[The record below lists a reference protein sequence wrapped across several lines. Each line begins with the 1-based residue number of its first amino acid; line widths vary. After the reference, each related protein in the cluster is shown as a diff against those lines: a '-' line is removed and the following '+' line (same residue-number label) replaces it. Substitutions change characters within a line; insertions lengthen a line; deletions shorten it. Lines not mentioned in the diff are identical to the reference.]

1 MSNEVYQ
8 QVGVAMTCRG
18 FDEYRRM
25 FDLTERE
32 LARGKIL
39 DVAGGGSS
47 FTADAASRGYDAV
60 AADPRY
66 VESAKS
72 WIEEAAAEI
81 DTSTAK
87 LEKLKDHF
95 DWSYY
100 GSLEQ
105 HREGRIESLK
115 RFSAHL
121 QSAEGRSRYRTGALP
136 ELPFRND
143 SFSLVLCSHF
153 LFLYAGQFG
162 YEFHKQSVLELM
174 RVCEPGGEVRIY
186 PLYSL
191 GWKPFERMDE
201 LLASIVENGGEPEL
215 LPSKLP
221 FIPGS
226 SQYLR
231 IGIC

>member
-1 MSNEVYQ
+1 MSRDVYQ

-18 FDEYRRM
+18 FDEYMRM
-25 FDLTERE
+25 FDLTEKE
-32 LARGKIL
+32 LKLGRVL

-47 FTADAASRGYDAV
+47 FAADAALRGYDAI

-66 VESAKS
+66 VLDTNQ

-87 LEKLKDHF
+87 LDKLRDYF

-105 HREGRIESLK
+105 HREGRLESLR
-115 RFSAHL
+115 RFREHL
-121 QSAEGRSRYRTGALP
+121 HSAEGRSRYIAGSLP
-136 ELPFRND
+136 GLPFRND
-143 SFSLVLCSHF
+143 TFSLVLCSHF
-153 LFLYAGQFG
+153 LFLYAEQFG
-162 YEFHKQSVLELM
+162 FEFHKQSILELM
-174 RVCEPGGEVRIY
+174 RVCKPGGEVRVY

-201 LLASIVENGGEPEL
+201 LLAAILEHGGEPEL
-215 LPSKLP
+215 LPSRLP

-231 IGIC
+231 ITTC

>member
-1 MSNEVYQ
+1 MSKSLYE

-18 FDEYRRM
+18 FDEYLRM
-25 FDLTERE
+25 FELTKDH
-32 LARGKIL
+32 LAHGQIL

-47 FTADAASRGYDAV
+47 FTADAVSQGYDAM

-66 VESAKS
+66 VHNSAQ
-72 WIEEAAAEI
+72 WIAEAAVEI
-81 DTSTAK
+81 ETST
-87 LEKLKDHF
+87 EKLKKLREHF

-100 GSLEQ
+100 GSPEQ

-115 RFSAHL
+115 RFSDHL
-121 QSAEGRSRYRTGALP
+121 QSADGRSRYIAGSLP
-136 ELPFRND
+136 NLPFQD
-143 SFSLVLCSHF
+143 HAFSLVLCSHF
-153 LFLYAGQFG
+153 LFLYAEQFG
-162 YEFHKQSVLELM
+162 FAFHKQSILELM
-174 RVCEPGGEVRIY
+174 RVCKPGGEVRIY

-201 LLASIVENGGEPEL
+201 LMAAILASGGEPEL
-215 LPSKLP
+215 LLSRLP

-231 IGIC
+231 ISIC

>member
-1 MSNEVYQ
+1 MSKDVYQ

-18 FDEYRRM
+18 FDEYLRM
-25 FDLTERE
+25 FDLTEQT
-32 LARGKIL
+32 LAGGRVL

-47 FTADAASRGYDAV
+47 FTADAAGRGYDAT

-66 VESAKS
+66 VQDSKH
-72 WIEEAAAEI
+72 WIDEAAAEI

-87 LEKLKDHF
+87 LDQLREHF

-105 HREGRIESLK
+105 HREGRIQSLA
-115 RFSAHL
+115 RFREHL
-121 QSAEGRSRYRTGALP
+121 QSVDGRSRYKAGSLPALP
-136 ELPFRND
+136 FEND
-143 SFSLVLCSHF
+143 TFSLVLCSHF
-153 LFLYAGQFG
+153 LFLYAEQFG
-162 YEFHKQSVLELM
+162 FEFHKRSILELM
-174 RVCEPGGEVRIY
+174 RVCKPGGEVRVY

-201 LLASIVENGGEPEL
+201 LLASIIEHDGEPEL

-231 IGIC
+231 IATC